1 MITRLQKQKNNMY
14 KNRKWFYMV
23 REILNKY
30 GLKLKRG
37 FDRDTVTVSG
47 ADPETVYREIA
58 EVVDGYVS
66 IDRMGSLIIFNKR

>member
-1 MITRLQKQKNNMY
+1 
-14 KNRKWFYMV
+14 MV

-66 IDRMGSLIIFNKR
+66 IDRMGSLIILNKR